1 MNKVQKGNYDYE
13 PSLNSEGFYIDYLPK
28 TSQHIKCYCGSNT
41 LFNTLTNLKSHFK
54 TEKHT
59 KNLEYLNSQ
68 RKNHLLE
75 LNKYKRLTKS
85 QQQLIQQQQDII
97 TTQEIQLDTLSRQ
110 LFDTKQKLDSIR
122 KSVLAHID

>member
-1 MNKVQKGNYDYE
+1 MTQVQKGNYYYE
-13 PSLNSEGFYIDYLPK
+13 PSLNGEGVYIDYLPI
-28 TSQHIKCYCGSNT
+28 TSQYIKCYCGTNT
-41 LFNTLTNLKSHFK
+41 LFTTLTNLKSHFK

-59 KNLEYLNSQ
+59 KHLEYLNSQ
-68 RKNHLLE
+68 QKNHLTE

-110 LFDTKQKLDSIR
+110 LFDTKQKLEIIR

>member
-1 MNKVQKGNYDYE
+1 MTQVQKGNYYYE
-13 PSLNSEGFYIDYLPK
+13 PSLNGEGVYIDYLPI
-28 TSQHIKCYCGSNT
+28 TSQYIKCYCGTNT
-41 LFNTLTNLKSHFK
+41 LFTTLTNLKSHFK

-59 KNLEYLNSQ
+59 KHLEYLNSQ
-68 RKNHLLE
+68 QKNHLTE

-110 LFDTKQKLDSIR
+110 LFDTKQKLEIIR
-122 KSVLAHID
+122 KK

>member
-1 MNKVQKGNYDYE
+1 MTQVQKGNYYYE
-13 PSLNSEGFYIDYLPK
+13 PSLNGEGVYIDYLPI
-28 TSQHIKCYCGSNT
+28 TSQYIKCYCGTNT
-41 LFNTLTNLKSHFK
+41 LFTTLTNLKSHFK

-59 KNLEYLNSQ
+59 KHLEYLNSQ
-68 RKNHLLE
+68 QKNHLTE

-110 LFDTKQKLDSIR
+110 LFDTKQKLEIIR
-122 KSVLAHID
+122 KSVLAHMD

>member
-1 MNKVQKGNYDYE
+1 MTQVQKGNYYYE
-13 PSLNSEGFYIDYLPK
+13 PSLNGEGVYIDYLPS
-28 TSQHIKCYCGSNT
+28 TSQYIKCYCGTNT
-41 LFNTLTNLKSHFK
+41 LFTTLTNLKSHFK

-59 KNLEYLNSQ
+59 KHLEYLNSQ
-68 RKNHLLE
+68 QKNHLTE

-110 LFDTKQKLDSIR
+110 LFDTKQKLEIIR

>member
-1 MNKVQKGNYDYE
+1 
-13 PSLNSEGFYIDYLPK
+13 
-28 TSQHIKCYCGSNT
+28 
-41 LFNTLTNLKSHFK
+41 LT
-54 TEKHT
+54 
-59 KNLEYLNSQ
+59 
-68 RKNHLLE
+68 E

-110 LFDTKQKLDSIR
+110 LFDTKQKLEIIR

>member
-1 MNKVQKGNYDYE
+1 MTQVQKGNYYYE
-13 PSLNSEGFYIDYLPK
+13 PSLNGEGVYIDYLPK
-28 TSQHIKCYCGSNT
+28 TSQYIKCYCGTNT
-41 LFNTLTNLKSHFK
+41 LFTTLTNLKSHFK

-59 KNLEYLNSQ
+59 KHLEYLNSQ
-68 RKNHLLE
+68 QKNHLME

-97 TTQEIQLDTLSRQ
+97 TTQEIQLETLSRQ
-110 LFDTKQKLDSIR
+110 LFDTKQKLEGIR